1 MTIRAVVKLKS
12 LFKKIIIIMTIIIN
26 NRKIFDASL
35 AERQSKI
42 YIFFVFVFL
51 FFRDQTREN
60 KHFLHIVSGA
70 IIK

>member
-12 LFKKIIIIMTIIIN
+12 LFKKKIIIMTIIIN

-51 FFRDQTREN
+51 FFRGTKQEETNIFFIR
-60 KHFLHIVSGA
+60 
-70 IIK
+70 